1 MNLDAL
7 IDSDLREK
15 DTNSYL
21 ADILK
26 AENERQKN
34 TINLIASENYPS
46 EIVRLIQ
53 ASSLTSKYTE
63 GYPGKRYYGG
73 CEFYDE
79 LECYCQELWKDVF
92 STTYHVNVQ
101 PHSGTSANLAAIAAV
116 VNPGETILSMSLDA
130 GGHLSHGARVSQ
142 VGKLYNIINYG
153 VDQDGWIDYD
163 EVAKLAD
170 QWRPKLIIC
179 GASAYS
185 RKIDYFR
192 FAEIARSVDAYLLAD
207 IAHIAGLIAANK
219 LPSPFD
225 IADII
230 TTTTQKT
237 LRGPRGGLV
246 FCIPELAKKIDS
258 AVFPGTQGGSLMNV
272 IAAKAACA
280 EEVLEPEFID
290 YIDEVMYNAKT
301 MAERFMSRGYN
312 VITGGTDNHMFL
324 VDLRGTGLT
333 GIDVQNELERNGI
346 TLNKNAIPNDPLPP
360 SKTSGIRIGT
370 PAMTTRGWDAYNFC
384 MCADNICNILDKMRA
399 AL

>member
-1 MNLDAL
+1 MKSEFMYTPLDE
-7 IDSDLREK
+7 IYDKELR
-15 DTNSYL
+15 
-21 ADILK
+21 
-26 AENERQKN
+26 RQAS
-34 TINLIASENYPS
+34 TVELIASENFVSPRILKYLGS
-46 EIVRLIQ
+46 EF
-53 ASSLTSKYTE
+53 TSKYTE

-73 CEFYDE
+73 CKFYDE
-79 LECYCQELWKDVF
+79 LEAYCQELWKDVF

-101 PHSGTSANLAAIAAV
+101 PHSGTSANLAAISAV
-116 VNPGETILSMSLDA
+116 VNPGETILSMSLDC

-142 VGKLYNIINYG
+142 VGKLYNIVSYS
-153 VDQDGWIDYD
+153 VDDDGWIDYD
-163 EVAKLAD
+163 KVAKLAD
-170 QWRPKLIIC
+170 QCQPKLIIC

-185 RKIDYFR
+185 RKIDYIR
-192 FAEIARSVDAYLLAD
+192 FGDIARSVNAYLLAD
-207 IAHIAGLIAANK
+207 IAHVAGLIATNK
-219 LPSPFD
+219 LPSPFGY
-225 IADII
+225 ADII
-230 TTTTQKT
+230 TSTTQET
-237 LRGPRGGLV
+237 LRGPRGGLI

-290 YIDEVMYNAKT
+290 YIDEVMYNAKV
-301 MAERFMSRGYN
+301 MAERFMSHGYN

-333 GIDVQNELERNGI
+333 GIDVQNELEKNDV

-370 PAMTTRGWDAYNFC
+370 PAMTTRGWKAHDFC
-384 MCADNICNILDKMRA
+384 WCADNICKTLNEMRA

>member
-1 MNLDAL
+1 MRSEFMYTPLDKIYDKEL
-7 IDSDLREK
+7 RRQDSTVE
-15 DTNSYL
+15 
-21 ADILK
+21 
-26 AENERQKN
+26 
-34 TINLIASENYPS
+34 LIASENFVSPRVLKYLGS
-46 EIVRLIQ
+46 EF
-53 ASSLTSKYTE
+53 TNKYTE

-101 PHSGTSANLAAIAAV
+101 PHSGTNANLAAISAV
-116 VNPGETILSMSLDA
+116 VNPGETILSMSLDC

-153 VDQDGWIDYD
+153 VDDDGWIDYY
-163 EVAKLAD
+163 EIAKLAD
-170 QWRPKLIIC
+170 QWQPKLIIC

-185 RKIDYFR
+185 RKIDYIR
-192 FAEIARSVDAYLLAD
+192 FAEIARNVNAYLLAD
-207 IAHIAGLIAANK
+207 IAHVAGLIAANQ
-219 LPSPFD
+219 LPSPFGY
-225 IADII
+225 ADII
-230 TTTTQKT
+230 TSTTQKT
-237 LRGPRGGLV
+237 LRGPRGGLI

-280 EEVLEPEFID
+280 EEVLEPKFID
-290 YIDEVMYNAKT
+290 YINEVMYNAKA
-301 MAERFMSRGYN
+301 MAERFMSHGYN

-333 GIDVQNELERNGI
+333 GIDVQNELERNDI
-346 TLNKNAIPNDPLPP
+346 TLNKNAIPNDPVPP

-370 PAMTTRGWDAYNFC
+370 PAMTTRGWKAHDFC
-384 MCADNICNILDKMRA
+384 WCADSICKILDEMRA

>member
-1 MNLDAL
+1 MHTPLDEIYNKEL
-7 IDSDLREK
+7 Q
-15 DTNSYL
+15 
-21 ADILK
+21 
-26 AENERQKN
+26 RQAS
-34 TINLIASENYPS
+34 TVELIASENFVSPRILKYLGS
-46 EIVRLIQ
+46 EF
-53 ASSLTSKYTE
+53 TCKYTE
-63 GYPGKRYYGG
+63 GFPGKRYYGG
-73 CEFYDE
+73 CEFYDQ
-79 LECYCQELWKDVF
+79 LETYCQELWKDVF

-101 PHSGTSANLAAIAAV
+101 PHSGTSANLAAIAAI
-116 VNPGETILSMSLDA
+116 VNPGETILSMSLDC

-185 RKIDYFR
+185 RKIDYIR
-192 FAEIARSVDAYLLAD
+192 FAEIARSINAYLLAD
-207 IAHIAGLIAANK
+207 IAHVAGLIAANK
-219 LPSPFD
+219 LPSPFGL
-225 IADII
+225 ADII

-237 LRGPRGGLV
+237 LRGPRGGLI

-290 YIDEVMYNAKT
+290 YINEVMYNAKA
-301 MAERFMSRGYN
+301 MAERFMSRGYD

-333 GIDVQNELERNGI
+333 GIDVQNELEEDGI
-346 TLNKNAIPNDPLPP
+346 TLNKNAIPHDPLPP

-370 PAMTTRGWDAYNFC
+370 PAMTTRGWDAYSFC

>member
-1 MNLDAL
+1 MKSEFMYTPLDE
-7 IDSDLREK
+7 IYNNELR
-15 DTNSYL
+15 
-21 ADILK
+21 
-26 AENERQKN
+26 RQAS
-34 TINLIASENYPS
+34 TVELIASENFVSPRVLKYLGS
-46 EIVRLIQ
+46 EF
-53 ASSLTSKYTE
+53 TNKYTE

-79 LECYCQELWKDVF
+79 LEAYCQELWKDVF

-101 PHSGTSANLAAIAAV
+101 PHSGTSANLAAISAV
-116 VNPGETILSMSLDA
+116 VNPSETILSMNLDC

-142 VGKLYNIINYG
+142 VGKLYNIVNYG
-153 VDQDGWIDYD
+153 VDDDGWIDYD
-163 EVAKLAD
+163 EVTKLAN
-170 QWRPKLIIC
+170 QCQPKLIIC

-185 RKIDYFR
+185 RKIDYIR
-192 FAEIARSVDAYLLAD
+192 FAEIARSVNAYLLAD
-207 IAHIAGLIAANK
+207 IAHVAGLIAANK
-219 LPSPFD
+219 LPSPFGY
-225 IADII
+225 ADII
-230 TTTTQKT
+230 TSTTQKT
-237 LRGPRGGLV
+237 LRGPRGGLI
-246 FCIPELAKKIDS
+246 FCVPELAKKIDS

-290 YIDEVMYNAKT
+290 YIDEVMYNAKA
-301 MAERFMSRGYN
+301 MAERFMSHGYN

-333 GIDVQNELERNGI
+333 GIDVQNELEKNDV

-370 PAMTTRGWDAYNFC
+370 PAMTTKGWRAYDFC
-384 MCADNICNILDKMRA
+384 MCADNICNTLDEMRA

>member
-1 MNLDAL
+1 MRSEFMYTPLDKIYDKEL
-7 IDSDLREK
+7 RRQDSTVE
-15 DTNSYL
+15 
-21 ADILK
+21 
-26 AENERQKN
+26 
-34 TINLIASENYPS
+34 LIASENFVSPRVLKYLGS
-46 EIVRLIQ
+46 EF
-53 ASSLTSKYTE
+53 TNKYTE

-101 PHSGTSANLAAIAAV
+101 PHSGTNANLAAISAV
-116 VNPGETILSMSLDA
+116 VNPGETILSMSLDC

-153 VDQDGWIDYD
+153 VDDDGWIDYY
-163 EVAKLAD
+163 EIAKLAD
-170 QWRPKLIIC
+170 QWQPKLIIC

-185 RKIDYFR
+185 RKIDYIR
-192 FAEIARSVDAYLLAD
+192 FAEIARNVNAYLLAD
-207 IAHIAGLIAANK
+207 IAHVAGLIAANQ
-219 LPSPFD
+219 LPSPFGY
-225 IADII
+225 ADII
-230 TTTTQKT
+230 TSTTQKT
-237 LRGPRGGLV
+237 LRGPRGGLI

-280 EEVLEPEFID
+280 EEVLKPEFID
-290 YIDEVMYNAKT
+290 YINEVMYNAKA
-301 MAERFMSRGYN
+301 MAERFMSHGYN

-333 GIDVQNELERNGI
+333 GIDVQNELERNDI
-346 TLNKNAIPNDPLPP
+346 TLNKNAIPNDPVPP

-370 PAMTTRGWDAYNFC
+370 PAMTTRGWKAHDFC
-384 MCADNICNILDKMRA
+384 WCADSICKILDEMRA

>member
-1 MNLDAL
+1 MKSEFMYTPLDE
-7 IDSDLREK
+7 IYDKELR
-15 DTNSYL
+15 
-21 ADILK
+21 
-26 AENERQKN
+26 RQAS
-34 TINLIASENYPS
+34 TVELIASENFVSPRILKYLGS
-46 EIVRLIQ
+46 EF
-53 ASSLTSKYTE
+53 TSKYTE

-73 CEFYDE
+73 CEFYDK
-79 LECYCQELWKDVF
+79 LETYCQELWKDVF

-101 PHSGTSANLAAIAAV
+101 PHSGTSANLAAISAV
-116 VNPGETILSMSLDA
+116 VNPGETILSMSLDC

-142 VGKLYNIINYG
+142 VGKLYNIVNYG
-153 VDQDGWIDYD
+153 VDDDGWIDYD
-163 EVAKLAD
+163 KVAQLAD
-170 QWRPKLIIC
+170 RCQPKLIIC

-185 RKIDYFR
+185 RKIDYIR
-192 FAEIARSVDAYLLAD
+192 FAEIARSVNAYLLAD
-207 IAHIAGLIAANK
+207 IAHIAGLIAANQ
-219 LPSPFD
+219 LPSPFGY
-225 IADII
+225 ADII
-230 TTTTQKT
+230 TSTTQKT
-237 LRGPRGGLV
+237 LRGPRGGLI

-290 YIDEVMYNAKT
+290 YIDEIMYNAKA
-301 MAERFMSRGYN
+301 MAERFMSHGYN

-333 GIDVQNELERNGI
+333 GIDVQNELERNDI

-370 PAMTTRGWDAYNFC
+370 PAMTTRGWKAHDFC
-384 MCADNICNILDKMRA
+384 WCADNICKILNEMRA

>member
-1 MNLDAL
+1 MRSEFMYTPLDD
-7 IDSDLREK
+7 IYNKELR
-15 DTNSYL
+15 
-21 ADILK
+21 
-26 AENERQKN
+26 RQA
-34 TINLIASENYPS
+34 TTVELIASENFVSPRVLKYLGS
-46 EIVRLIQ
+46 EF
-53 ASSLTSKYTE
+53 TNKYTE
-63 GYPGKRYYGG
+63 GYPVKRYYGG

-101 PHSGTSANLAAIAAV
+101 PHSGTSANLAAISAV
-116 VNPGETILSMSLDA
+116 VNPGETILSMSLDC

-142 VGKLYNIINYG
+142 VGKLYNIVNYG
-153 VDQDGWIDYD
+153 VDDDGWIDYD
-163 EVAKLAD
+163 EVAKFAN
-170 QWRPKLIIC
+170 QCQPKLIIC

-185 RKIDYFR
+185 RKIDYIR
-192 FAEIARSVDAYLLAD
+192 FAEIARSINAYLLAD
-207 IAHIAGLIAANK
+207 IAHVAGLIAANK
-219 LPSPFD
+219 LPSPFGY
-225 IADII
+225 ADII
-230 TTTTQKT
+230 TSTTQKT
-237 LRGPRGGLV
+237 LRGPRGGLI

-290 YIDEVMYNAKT
+290 YIDEVMYNARV
-301 MAERFMSRGYN
+301 MAERFMSNGYN
-312 VITGGTDNHMFL
+312 VITGGTNNHMFL

-333 GIDVQNELERNGI
+333 GIDVQNELERNDI

-370 PAMTTRGWDAYNFC
+370 PAMTTRGWHAHNFC
-384 MCADNICNILDKMRA
+384 ECADNICHILNEMRA

>member
-1 MNLDAL
+1 MRSEFMYTPLDD
-7 IDSDLREK
+7 IYNKELR
-15 DTNSYL
+15 
-21 ADILK
+21 
-26 AENERQKN
+26 RQAS
-34 TINLIASENYPS
+34 TVELIASENFVSPRVLKYLGS
-46 EIVRLIQ
+46 EF
-53 ASSLTSKYTE
+53 TNKYTE

-101 PHSGTSANLAAIAAV
+101 PHSGTSANLAAISAV
-116 VNPGETILSMSLDA
+116 VNPGETILSMSLDC

-153 VDQDGWIDYD
+153 VDDDGWIDYN

-170 QWRPKLIIC
+170 QWQPKLIIC

-185 RKIDYFR
+185 RKIDYIR
-192 FAEIARSVDAYLLAD
+192 FAEIARSVNAYLLAD
-207 IAHIAGLIAANK
+207 IAHVAGLIAANK
-219 LPSPFD
+219 LPSPFGY
-225 IADII
+225 ADII
-230 TTTTQKT
+230 TSTTQKT
-237 LRGPRGGLV
+237 LRGPRGGLI

-280 EEVLEPEFID
+280 EEVLEPEFTD
-290 YIDEVMYNAKT
+290 YIDEVMYNAMA
-301 MAERFMSRGYN
+301 MAERFMSHGCN

-370 PAMTTRGWDAYNFC
+370 PAMTTRGWDAHDFC
-384 MCADNICNILDKMRA
+384 MCADNIYNILNKMRA

>member
-1 MNLDAL
+1 MKSEFMYTLLDE
-7 IDSDLREK
+7 IYNKELR
-15 DTNSYL
+15 
-21 ADILK
+21 
-26 AENERQKN
+26 RQAS
-34 TINLIASENYPS
+34 TVELIASENFVSPRVLKYLGS
-46 EIVRLIQ
+46 EF
-53 ASSLTSKYTE
+53 TSKYTE

-79 LECYCQELWKDVF
+79 LETYCQELWKDVF

-101 PHSGTSANLAAIAAV
+101 PHSGTSANLAAISAV
-116 VNPGETILSMSLDA
+116 VNPGETILSMSLDC

-142 VGKLYNIINYG
+142 VGKLYNIVNYG
-153 VDQDGWIDYD
+153 VDDDGWIDYD
-163 EVAKLAD
+163 KVAKLAD
-170 QWRPKLIIC
+170 QCQPKLIIC

-185 RKIDYFR
+185 RKIDYIR
-192 FAEIARSVDAYLLAD
+192 FAEIARSVNAYLLAD
-207 IAHIAGLIAANK
+207 IAHVAGLIAANK
-219 LPSPFD
+219 LPSPFGY
-225 IADII
+225 ADII
-230 TTTTQKT
+230 TSTTQKT
-237 LRGPRGGLV
+237 LRGPRGGLI
-246 FCIPELAKKIDS
+246 FCVPELAKKIDS

-290 YIDEVMYNAKT
+290 YIDEVMYNAKA
-301 MAERFMSRGYN
+301 MAERFMSHGYN

-333 GIDVQNELERNGI
+333 GIDVQNELEKNDV

-370 PAMTTRGWDAYNFC
+370 PAMTTKGWRAYDFC
-384 MCADNICNILDKMRA
+384 MCADNICNTLDEMRA

>member
-1 MNLDAL
+1 MRPEFMYTPLDE
-7 IDSDLREK
+7 IYDKELR
-15 DTNSYL
+15 
-21 ADILK
+21 
-26 AENERQKN
+26 RQAS
-34 TINLIASENYPS
+34 TVELIASENFVSPRILKYLGS
-46 EIVRLIQ
+46 EF
-53 ASSLTSKYTE
+53 TNKYTE
-63 GYPGKRYYGG
+63 GYPGRRYYGG
-73 CEFYDE
+73 CEFYDQ
-79 LECYCQELWKDVF
+79 LETYCQELWQDVF

-116 VNPGETILSMSLDA
+116 ANPGETILSMSLNC

-163 EVAKLAD
+163 EIAKLAD

-185 RKIDYFR
+185 RKIDYIR
-192 FAEIARSVDAYLLAD
+192 FAEIARSVNAYLLAD
-207 IAHIAGLIAANK
+207 IAHVAGLIAANK
-219 LPSPFD
+219 LPSPFGL
-225 IADII
+225 ADII

-237 LRGPRGGLV
+237 LRGPRGGLI

-272 IAAKAACA
+272 LAAKAACA
-280 EEVLEPEFID
+280 EEALEPEFTD
-290 YIDEVMYNAKT
+290 YIDEVMYNAKA

-333 GIDVQNELERNGI
+333 GINVQNELEEDGI

>member
-1 MNLDAL
+1 MKSEFMYTPLDEIYNKEL
-7 IDSDLREK
+7 W
-15 DTNSYL
+15 
-21 ADILK
+21 
-26 AENERQKN
+26 RQA
-34 TINLIASENYPS
+34 TTVELIASENFVSSRILKYLGS
-46 EIVRLIQ
+46 EF
-53 ASSLTSKYTE
+53 TNKYTE

-79 LECYCQELWKDVF
+79 LETYCQELWKDVF

-101 PHSGTSANLAAIAAV
+101 PHSGTSANLAAISAV
-116 VNPGETILSMSLDA
+116 VNPGETILSMSLDC

-142 VGKLYNIINYG
+142 VGKLYNIVNYG
-153 VDQDGWIDYD
+153 VDDDGWIDYD
-163 EVAKLAD
+163 EVTKLAN
-170 QWRPKLIIC
+170 QCQPKLIIC

-185 RKIDYFR
+185 RKIDYIR
-192 FAEIARSVDAYLLAD
+192 FAKIARSVNAYLLAD
-207 IAHIAGLIAANK
+207 IAHVAGLIAANK
-219 LPSPFD
+219 LPSPFGY
-225 IADII
+225 ADII
-230 TTTTQKT
+230 TSTTQKT
-237 LRGPRGGLV
+237 LRGPRGGLI

-280 EEVLEPEFID
+280 EEALEPEFID
-290 YIDEVMYNAKT
+290 YIDDVMYNAKA
-301 MAERFMSRGYN
+301 MAERFMFHGYN

-370 PAMTTRGWDAYNFC
+370 PAMTTRGWKSYNFC
-384 MCADNICNILDKMRA
+384 ECADNICKTLDEMRA

>member
-1 MNLDAL
+1 MKSEFMYTPLDE
-7 IDSDLREK
+7 IYNKELR
-15 DTNSYL
+15 
-21 ADILK
+21 
-26 AENERQKN
+26 RQAS
-34 TINLIASENYPS
+34 TVELIASENFVSPRVLKYLGS
-46 EIVRLIQ
+46 EF
-53 ASSLTSKYTE
+53 TNKYTE

-79 LECYCQELWKDVF
+79 LEAYCQELWKDVF

-101 PHSGTSANLAAIAAV
+101 PHSGTSANLAAISAV
-116 VNPGETILSMSLDA
+116 VNPSETILSMNLDC

-142 VGKLYNIINYG
+142 VGKLYNIVNYG
-153 VDQDGWIDYD
+153 VDEDGWIDYD

-170 QWRPKLIIC
+170 QCQPKLIIC

-185 RKIDYFR
+185 RKIDYIR
-192 FAEIARSVDAYLLAD
+192 FAEIARSVNAYLLAD
-207 IAHIAGLIAANK
+207 IAHVAGLIAVNK
-219 LPSPFD
+219 LPSPFGY
-225 IADII
+225 ADII
-230 TTTTQKT
+230 TSTTQKT
-237 LRGPRGGLV
+237 LRGPRGGLI

-290 YIDEVMYNAKT
+290 YIDEVMYNAKA
-301 MAERFMSRGYN
+301 MAERFMSHGYN

-333 GIDVQNELERNGI
+333 GIDVQNELEKNDV

-370 PAMTTRGWDAYNFC
+370 PAMTTKGWRAYDFC
-384 MCADNICNILDKMRA
+384 MCADNICNTLDEMRA

>member
-1 MNLDAL
+1 MKSEFMYTPLDE
-7 IDSDLREK
+7 IYNKELR
-15 DTNSYL
+15 
-21 ADILK
+21 
-26 AENERQKN
+26 RQAS
-34 TINLIASENYPS
+34 TVELIASENFVSPRVLKYLGS
-46 EIVRLIQ
+46 EF
-53 ASSLTSKYTE
+53 TNKYTE

-79 LECYCQELWKDVF
+79 LETYCQELWKYVF

-101 PHSGTSANLAAIAAV
+101 PHSGTSANLAAISAV
-116 VNPGETILSMSLDA
+116 VSPGETILSMSLDC

-142 VGKLYNIINYG
+142 VGKLYNIVNYG
-153 VDQDGWIDYD
+153 VDDDGWIDYD
-163 EVAKLAD
+163 EVTKLAD
-170 QWRPKLIIC
+170 QCQPKLIIC

-185 RKIDYFR
+185 RKIDYIR
-192 FAEIARSVDAYLLAD
+192 FAEIARSVNAYLLAD
-207 IAHIAGLIAANK
+207 IAHVAGLIAANK
-219 LPSPFD
+219 LPSPFGY
-225 IADII
+225 ADII
-230 TTTTQKT
+230 TSTTQKT
-237 LRGPRGGLV
+237 LRGPRGGLI

-290 YIDEVMYNAKT
+290 YIDEVMYNAKA
-301 MAERFMSRGYN
+301 MAERFMFHGYN

-333 GIDVQNELERNGI
+333 GIDVQNELERNDI

-370 PAMTTRGWDAYNFC
+370 PAMTTRGWKSYNFC
-384 MCADNICNILDKMRA
+384 ECADNICKTLDEMRA

>member
-1 MNLDAL
+1 MKSEFMYTPLDE
-7 IDSDLREK
+7 IYDKELR
-15 DTNSYL
+15 
-21 ADILK
+21 
-26 AENERQKN
+26 RQAS
-34 TINLIASENYPS
+34 TVELIASENFVSPRILKYLGS
-46 EIVRLIQ
+46 EF
-53 ASSLTSKYTE
+53 TSKYTE

-73 CEFYDE
+73 CEFYDK
-79 LECYCQELWKDVF
+79 LETYCQQLWKDVF

-101 PHSGTSANLAAIAAV
+101 PHSGTSANLAAISAV
-116 VNPGETILSMSLDA
+116 VNPGETILSMSLDC

-153 VDQDGWIDYD
+153 VDDDGWIDYN

-170 QWRPKLIIC
+170 QWQPKLIIC

-185 RKIDYFR
+185 RKIDYIR
-192 FAEIARSVDAYLLAD
+192 FAEIARSVNAYLLAD
-207 IAHIAGLIAANK
+207 IAHVAGLIATNK
-219 LPSPFD
+219 LPSPFGY
-225 IADII
+225 ADII
-230 TTTTQKT
+230 TSTTQKT
-237 LRGPRGGLV
+237 LRGPRGGLI

-290 YIDEVMYNAKT
+290 YIDEVMYNAKA
-301 MAERFMSRGYN
+301 MAERFMSHGYN

-333 GIDVQNELERNGI
+333 GIDVQNELEKNNI

-370 PAMTTRGWDAYNFC
+370 PAMTTRGWKAHDFC
-384 MCADNICNILDKMRA
+384 WYADKICKILNEMRA

>member
-1 MNLDAL
+1 MRSEFIYTSLDKIYNKEL
-7 IDSDLREK
+7 Q
-15 DTNSYL
+15 
-21 ADILK
+21 
-26 AENERQKN
+26 RQAS
-34 TINLIASENYPS
+34 TVELIASENFVSPRVLKYLGS
-46 EIVRLIQ
+46 EF
-53 ASSLTSKYTE
+53 TNKYTE

-101 PHSGTSANLAAIAAV
+101 PHSGTSANLAAISAV
-116 VNPGETILSMSLDA
+116 VNPGETILSMSLDC

-142 VGKLYNIINYG
+142 VGKLYNIVNYS
-153 VDQDGWIDYD
+153 VDDDGWIDYN
-163 EVAKLAD
+163 EVAKLAN
-170 QWRPKLIIC
+170 QWQPKLIIC

-185 RKIDYFR
+185 RKIDYIR
-192 FAEIARSVDAYLLAD
+192 FAEIARSVNAYLLAD
-207 IAHIAGLIAANK
+207 IAHVAGLIATNK
-219 LPSPFD
+219 LPSPFGY
-225 IADII
+225 ADII
-230 TTTTQKT
+230 TSTTQKT
-237 LRGPRGGLV
+237 LRGPRGGLI

-290 YIDEVMYNAKT
+290 YIDEVMYNAKV
-301 MAERFMSRGYN
+301 MAKRFMSHGYN

-333 GIDVQNELERNGI
+333 GIDVQNELERNSI

-370 PAMTTRGWDAYNFC
+370 PAMTTRGWQAYDFC
-384 MCADNICNILDKMRA
+384 MCADNICKTLDEMRA

>member
-1 MNLDAL
+1 MRSEFMYTPLDD
-7 IDSDLREK
+7 IYNKELR
-15 DTNSYL
+15 
-21 ADILK
+21 
-26 AENERQKN
+26 RQA
-34 TINLIASENYPS
+34 TMVELIASENFVSPRVLKYLGS
-46 EIVRLIQ
+46 EF
-53 ASSLTSKYTE
+53 TNKYTE

-101 PHSGTSANLAAIAAV
+101 PHSGTSANLAAISAV
-116 VNPGETILSMSLDA
+116 VNPGETILSMSLDC

-153 VDQDGWIDYD
+153 VDDDGWIDYN

-170 QWRPKLIIC
+170 QWQPKLIIC

-185 RKIDYFR
+185 RKIDYIR
-192 FAEIARSVDAYLLAD
+192 FAEIARSVNAYLLAD
-207 IAHIAGLIAANK
+207 IAHVAGLIAANK
-219 LPSPFD
+219 LPSPFGY
-225 IADII
+225 ADII
-230 TTTTQKT
+230 TSTTQKT
-237 LRGPRGGLV
+237 LRGPRGGLI

-290 YIDEVMYNAKT
+290 YIDEVMYNAKA
-301 MAERFMSRGYN
+301 MAERFMSHGYN

-333 GIDVQNELERNGI
+333 GIDVQNELERNDI

-370 PAMTTRGWDAYNFC
+370 PAMTTRGWKAHDFC
-384 MCADNICNILDKMRA
+384 WCADNICHILNEMRA

>member
-1 MNLDAL
+1 MRSEFMYTPLDD
-7 IDSDLREK
+7 IYNKELR
-15 DTNSYL
+15 
-21 ADILK
+21 
-26 AENERQKN
+26 RQA
-34 TINLIASENYPS
+34 TTVELIASENFVSPRVLKYLGS
-46 EIVRLIQ
+46 EF
-53 ASSLTSKYTE
+53 TNKYTE

-73 CEFYDE
+73 CEFYDS

-92 STTYHVNVQ
+92 STTYHVSVQ
-101 PHSGTSANLAAIAAV
+101 PHSGTSANLAAISAV
-116 VNPGETILSMSLDA
+116 VNPGETILSMSLDC

-153 VDQDGWIDYD
+153 VDDDGWIDYN

-170 QWRPKLIIC
+170 QWQPKLIIC

-185 RKIDYFR
+185 RKIDYIR
-192 FAEIARSVDAYLLAD
+192 FAEIARSVNAYLLAD
-207 IAHIAGLIAANK
+207 IAHVAGLIAANK
-219 LPSPFD
+219 LPSPFGY
-225 IADII
+225 ADII
-230 TTTTQKT
+230 TSTTQKT
-237 LRGPRGGLV
+237 LRGPRGGLI

-290 YIDEVMYNAKT
+290 YIDEVMYNAKV
-301 MAERFMSRGYN
+301 MAERFMSHGYN

-333 GIDVQNELERNGI
+333 GIDVQNELERNDI

-370 PAMTTRGWDAYNFC
+370 SAMTTRGWKAHDFC
-384 MCADNICNILDKMRA
+384 WCADNICKILDEMRA

>member
-1 MNLDAL
+1 MKSEFMYTPLDEIYNKEL
-7 IDSDLREK
+7 W
-15 DTNSYL
+15 
-21 ADILK
+21 
-26 AENERQKN
+26 RQA
-34 TINLIASENYPS
+34 TTVELIASENFVSSRILKYLGS
-46 EIVRLIQ
+46 EF
-53 ASSLTSKYTE
+53 TNKYTE

-73 CEFYDE
+73 CEFYDK
-79 LECYCQELWKDVF
+79 LETYCQELWKDVF

-101 PHSGTSANLAAIAAV
+101 PHSGTSANLAAISAV
-116 VNPGETILSMSLDA
+116 VNPGETILSMSLDC

-142 VGKLYNIINYG
+142 VGKLYNIVNYG
-153 VDQDGWIDYD
+153 VDDDGWIDYD
-163 EVAKLAD
+163 EVTKLAN
-170 QWRPKLIIC
+170 QCQPKLIIC

-185 RKIDYFR
+185 RKIDYIR
-192 FAEIARSVDAYLLAD
+192 FTEIARSVNAYLLAD
-207 IAHIAGLIAANK
+207 IAHVAGLIAANK
-219 LPSPFD
+219 LPSPFGY
-225 IADII
+225 ADII
-230 TTTTQKT
+230 TSTTQKT
-237 LRGPRGGLV
+237 LRGPRGGLI

-290 YIDEVMYNAKT
+290 YIDDVMYNAKA
-301 MAERFMSRGYN
+301 MAERFMFHGYN

-333 GIDVQNELERNGI
+333 GIDVQNELEKNDV

-370 PAMTTRGWDAYNFC
+370 PAMTTRGWKSYNFC
-384 MCADNICNILDKMRA
+384 ECADNICKTLDEMRA

>member
-1 MNLDAL
+1 MRSEFMYTPLDK
-7 IDSDLREK
+7 IYNKELR
-15 DTNSYL
+15 
-21 ADILK
+21 
-26 AENERQKN
+26 RQGI
-34 TINLIASENYPS
+34 TVELIASENFVSPRVLKYLGS
-46 EIVRLIQ
+46 EF
-53 ASSLTSKYTE
+53 TNKYTE

-79 LECYCQELWKDVF
+79 LEAYCQELWKDVF

-101 PHSGTSANLAAIAAV
+101 PHSGTSANLAAISAV
-116 VNPGETILSMSLDA
+116 VNPGETILSMSLDC

-142 VGKLYNIINYG
+142 VGKLYNIVSYG
-153 VDQDGWIDYD
+153 VDDDGWIDYD
-163 EVAKLAD
+163 KVAKLAN
-170 QWRPKLIIC
+170 QCQPKLIIC

-185 RKIDYFR
+185 RKIDYIR
-192 FAEIARSVDAYLLAD
+192 FAEIARNVNAYLLAD
-207 IAHIAGLIAANK
+207 IAHVAGLIAANK
-219 LPSPFD
+219 LPSPFGY
-225 IADII
+225 ADII
-230 TTTTQKT
+230 TSTTQKT
-237 LRGPRGGLV
+237 LRGPRGGLI

-272 IAAKAACA
+272 IAAKTACA

-290 YIDEVMYNAKT
+290 YIDEVMYNAKV
-301 MAERFMSRGYN
+301 MAERFMSHGYN

-333 GIDVQNELERNGI
+333 GIDVQNELEKNNI

-370 PAMTTRGWDAYNFC
+370 PAMTTRGWKAHNFC
-384 MCADNICNILDKMRA
+384 WCADNICKILDEMRA

>member
-1 MNLDAL
+1 MKSEFMYTPLDE
-7 IDSDLREK
+7 IYNKEWR
-15 DTNSYL
+15 
-21 ADILK
+21 
-26 AENERQKN
+26 RQAS
-34 TINLIASENYPS
+34 TVELIASENFVSPRVLKYLGS
-46 EIVRLIQ
+46 EF
-53 ASSLTSKYTE
+53 TSKYTE

-79 LECYCQELWKDVF
+79 LETYCQELWKDVF

-101 PHSGTSANLAAIAAV
+101 PHSGTSANLAAISAV
-116 VNPGETILSMSLDA
+116 VNPGETILSMSLDC

-142 VGKLYNIINYG
+142 VGKLYNIISYG
-153 VDQDGWIDYD
+153 VDDDGWIDYN
-163 EVAKLAD
+163 EIAKLAN
-170 QWRPKLIIC
+170 QCQPKLIIC

-185 RKIDYFR
+185 RKIDYIR
-192 FAEIARSVDAYLLAD
+192 FAEIARSVNAYLLAD
-207 IAHIAGLIAANK
+207 IAHVAGLIAANK
-219 LPSPFD
+219 LPSPFGY
-225 IADII
+225 ADII
-230 TTTTQKT
+230 TSTTQKT
-237 LRGPRGGLV
+237 LRGPRGGLI

-290 YIDEVMYNAKT
+290 YIDEVMYNAKA
-301 MAERFMSRGYN
+301 MAERFMSHGYN

-333 GIDVQNELERNGI
+333 GIDVQNELERNDI

-370 PAMTTRGWDAYNFC
+370 RAMTTRGWKSHNFC
-384 MCADNICNILDKMRA
+384 ECADNICKILDEMRA

>member
-1 MNLDAL
+1 MKSEFMYTPLDKIYDQEL
-7 IDSDLREK
+7 W
-15 DTNSYL
+15 
-21 ADILK
+21 
-26 AENERQKN
+26 RQA
-34 TINLIASENYPS
+34 TTVELIASENFVSPRILKYLGS
-46 EIVRLIQ
+46 EF
-53 ASSLTSKYTE
+53 TCKYAE

-73 CEFYDE
+73 CEFYDQ
-79 LECYCQELWKDVF
+79 LETYCQELWKDVF
-92 STTYHVNVQ
+92 STIYHVNVQ
-101 PHSGTSANLAAIAAV
+101 PHSGTSANLAAISAV
-116 VNPGETILSMSLDA
+116 VEPGETILSMSLDC

-142 VGKLYNIINYG
+142 VGKLYNIISYG

-192 FAEIARSVDAYLLAD
+192 FAEIARSVNAYLLAD
-207 IAHIAGLIAANK
+207 IAHVAGLIAANK
-219 LPSPFD
+219 LPSPFGC
-225 IADII
+225 ADII
-230 TTTTQKT
+230 TSTTQKT
-237 LRGPRGGLV
+237 LRGPRGGLI
-246 FCIPELAKKIDS
+246 FCISELAKKIDS

-280 EEVLEPEFID
+280 EEVLEPEFTD
-290 YIDEVMYNAKT
+290 YIDEVMYNAKA
-301 MAERFMSRGYN
+301 MAERFMSRGYD

-370 PAMTTRGWDAYNFC
+370 PAMTTRGWDAYNFY

>member
-1 MNLDAL
+1 MKSEFMYTPLDE
-7 IDSDLREK
+7 IYNKELR
-15 DTNSYL
+15 
-21 ADILK
+21 
-26 AENERQKN
+26 RQAS
-34 TINLIASENYPS
+34 TVELIASENFVSPRVLKYLGS
-46 EIVRLIQ
+46 EF
-53 ASSLTSKYTE
+53 TNKYTE

-79 LECYCQELWKDVF
+79 LEAYCQELWKDVF

-101 PHSGTSANLAAIAAV
+101 PHSGTSANLAAISAV
-116 VNPGETILSMSLDA
+116 VNPGETILSMSLDC

-142 VGKLYNIINYG
+142 VGKLYNIVNYG
-153 VDQDGWIDYD
+153 VDDDGWIDYD
-163 EVAKLAD
+163 KVAKLAD
-170 QWRPKLIIC
+170 QCQPKLIIC

-185 RKIDYFR
+185 RKIDYIR
-192 FAEIARSVDAYLLAD
+192 FAEIARSVNAYLLAD
-207 IAHIAGLIAANK
+207 IAHVAGLIAANK
-219 LPSPFD
+219 LPSPFGY
-225 IADII
+225 ADII
-230 TTTTQKT
+230 TSTTQKT
-237 LRGPRGGLV
+237 LRGPRGGLI

-290 YIDEVMYNAKT
+290 YIDEVMYNAKA
-301 MAERFMSRGYN
+301 MAERFMFHGYN

-333 GIDVQNELERNGI
+333 GIDVQNELERNDI

-370 PAMTTRGWDAYNFC
+370 PAMTTRGWRAYDFC
-384 MCADNICNILDKMRA
+384 MCADNICNTLDEMRA

>member
-1 MNLDAL
+1 MRSEFMYTPLDD
-7 IDSDLREK
+7 IYNKELR
-15 DTNSYL
+15 
-21 ADILK
+21 
-26 AENERQKN
+26 RQA
-34 TINLIASENYPS
+34 TTVELIASENFVSPRVLKYLGS
-46 EIVRLIQ
+46 EF
-53 ASSLTSKYTE
+53 TNKYTE

-73 CEFYDE
+73 CELYDE

-101 PHSGTSANLAAIAAV
+101 PHSGTSANLAAISAV
-116 VNPGETILSMSLDA
+116 VNPGETILSMSLDC

-153 VDQDGWIDYD
+153 VDDDGWIDYN

-170 QWRPKLIIC
+170 QWQPKLIIC

-185 RKIDYFR
+185 RKIDYIR
-192 FAEIARSVDAYLLAD
+192 FAEIARSVNAYLLAD
-207 IAHIAGLIAANK
+207 IAHVAGLIAANK
-219 LPSPFD
+219 LPSPFGY
-225 IADII
+225 ADII
-230 TTTTQKT
+230 TSTTQKT
-237 LRGPRGGLV
+237 LRGPRGGLI

-280 EEVLEPEFID
+280 EEVFEPEFRD
-290 YIDEVMYNAKT
+290 YIDEVMYNAKV
-301 MAERFMSRGYN
+301 MAERFMSHGYN

-333 GIDVQNELERNGI
+333 GIDVQNELERNDI

-370 PAMTTRGWDAYNFC
+370 PAMTTRGWKAHDFC
-384 MCADNICNILDKMRA
+384 WCADNICKTLDEMRA

>member
-1 MNLDAL
+1 MRSEFMYTPLD
-7 IDSDLREK
+7 
-15 DTNSYL
+15 
-21 ADILK
+21 DIYNKELQ
-26 AENERQKN
+26 RQAS
-34 TINLIASENYPS
+34 TVELIASENFVSPRVLKYLGS
-46 EIVRLIQ
+46 EF
-53 ASSLTSKYTE
+53 TNKYTE

-101 PHSGTSANLAAIAAV
+101 PHSGTSANLAAISAV
-116 VNPGETILSMSLDA
+116 VNPGETILSMSLDC

-142 VGKLYNIINYG
+142 VGKLYNIVNYG
-153 VDQDGWIDYD
+153 VDDDGWIDYN
-163 EVAKLAD
+163 EVAKLAN
-170 QWRPKLIIC
+170 QWQPKLIIC

-185 RKIDYFR
+185 RKIDYIR
-192 FAEIARSVDAYLLAD
+192 FAEIARSVNAYLLAD
-207 IAHIAGLIAANK
+207 IAHVAGLIATNK
-219 LPSPFD
+219 LPSPFGY
-225 IADII
+225 ADII
-230 TTTTQKT
+230 TSTTQKT
-237 LRGPRGGLV
+237 LRGPRGGLI

-290 YIDEVMYNAKT
+290 YIDEVMYNAKA
-301 MAERFMSRGYN
+301 MAERFMSHGYN

-333 GIDVQNELERNGI
+333 GIDVQNELERNDI

-370 PAMTTRGWDAYNFC
+370 PAMTTRGWKAHDFC
-384 MCADNICNILDKMRA
+384 WCADNICKILDKMRA

>member
-1 MNLDAL
+1 MKSEFMYTPLDE
-7 IDSDLREK
+7 IYNKELR
-15 DTNSYL
+15 
-21 ADILK
+21 
-26 AENERQKN
+26 RQAS
-34 TINLIASENYPS
+34 TVELIASENFVSPRVLKYLGS
-46 EIVRLIQ
+46 EF
-53 ASSLTSKYTE
+53 TNKYTE

-79 LECYCQELWKDVF
+79 LEAYCQELWKDVF

-101 PHSGTSANLAAIAAV
+101 PHSGTSANLAAISAV
-116 VNPGETILSMSLDA
+116 VNPGEIILSMSLDC
-130 GGHLSHGARVSQ
+130 GGHLSHGARVNQ
-142 VGKLYNIINYG
+142 VGKLYNIVNYG
-153 VDQDGWIDYD
+153 VDDDGWIDYD
-163 EVAKLAD
+163 EVAKLAN
-170 QWRPKLIIC
+170 QCQPKLIIC

-185 RKIDYFR
+185 RKIDYIR
-192 FAEIARSVDAYLLAD
+192 FAEIARSVNAYLLAD
-207 IAHIAGLIAANK
+207 IAHVAGLIAANK
-219 LPSPFD
+219 LPSPFGC
-225 IADII
+225 ADII
-230 TTTTQKT
+230 TSTTQKT
-237 LRGPRGGLV
+237 LRGPRGGLI

-290 YIDEVMYNAKT
+290 YIDEVMYNAKA
-301 MAERFMSRGYN
+301 MAERFMSHGYN

-333 GIDVQNELERNGI
+333 GIDVQNELEKNDV

-370 PAMTTRGWDAYNFC
+370 PAMTTRGWRAYDFC
-384 MCADNICNILDKMRA
+384 MCADNICNTLDEMRA

>member
-1 MNLDAL
+1 MKSEFIYTPLDEIYNKEL
-7 IDSDLREK
+7 Q
-15 DTNSYL
+15 
-21 ADILK
+21 
-26 AENERQKN
+26 RQAS
-34 TINLIASENYPS
+34 TVELIASENFVSPRILKYLGS
-46 EIVRLIQ
+46 EF
-53 ASSLTSKYTE
+53 TCKYTE

-79 LECYCQELWKDVF
+79 LETYCQELWKDVF

-142 VGKLYNIINYG
+142 VGKLYNVINYG

-185 RKIDYFR
+185 RKIDYIR
-192 FAEIARSVDAYLLAD
+192 FAEIARSVNAYLLAD
-207 IAHIAGLIAANK
+207 IAHVAGLIAANK
-219 LPSPFD
+219 LPSPFGY
-225 IADII
+225 ADII

-237 LRGPRGGLV
+237 LRGPRGGLI

-280 EEVLEPEFID
+280 EEALEPEFTD
-290 YIDEVMYNAKT
+290 YIDEVMYNAKA
-301 MAERFMSRGYN
+301 MAERFMAHGCN

-333 GIDVQNELERNGI
+333 GIDVQNELEKNGI